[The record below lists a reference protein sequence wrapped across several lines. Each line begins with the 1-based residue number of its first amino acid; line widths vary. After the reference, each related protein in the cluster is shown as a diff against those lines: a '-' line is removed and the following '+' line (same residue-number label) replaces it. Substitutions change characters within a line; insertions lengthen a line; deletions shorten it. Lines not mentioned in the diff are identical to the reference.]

1 MDKEDIRLDDWD
13 RILFGQ
19 GTPLYL
25 LEVVVRVAIVYLMI
39 LLAMRF
45 LGKRMIAEVGR
56 ADVVA
61 RVSLAAAVGLPIQRP
76 GRGLLVAAVIVVIIV
91 LVSRY
96 LNWITTK
103 KERFEKSFQGIYSP
117 LVIDGVLDKKRID
130 DARITREEVFAA
142 LRAEDIRHLGQV
154 ERLYME
160 ADGKFSL
167 VETEASK
174 PGLCVIPH
182 YDNLMR
188 NRQEQTDCDVCAE
201 CGKPWEH
208 SSASCAN
215 CGGTDHENA
224 IMVRAE
230 AGNTN

>member
-1 MDKEDIRLDDWD
+1 MDKEDIRFDDWD

-76 GRGLLVAAVIVVIIV
+76 GRGLLVAAVIVIVIV

-96 LNWITTK
+96 FNWLTVKRK
-103 KERFEKSFQGIYSP
+103 KFEKSFQGIYAP
-117 LVIDGVLDKKRID
+117 LVIDGVINKKHID
-130 DARITREEVFAA
+130 SARITREDVFAA
-142 LRAEDIRHLGQV
+142 LRSENIRHLGQV
-154 ERLYME
+154 ERLYIE

-167 VETEASK
+167 VEKEDAQ
-174 PGLCVIPH
+174 PGLSVIPEH
-182 YDNLMR
+182 DEQMR
-188 NRQEQTDCDVCAE
+188 KRQEQSDVLVCNK
-201 CGKPWEH
+201 CGDVWNDAD
-208 SSASCAN
+208 SSCKN
-215 CGGTDHENA
+215 CGDTAHEKA
-224 IMVRAE
+224 IILKSE
-230 AGNTN
+230 